1 MLQSDGS
8 IQVAFLSYNS
18 IEKKIDKHVVVL
30 RRKKSEWNV
39 EQCFPSL
46 YDLIYDANLTRWFS
60 ITYDDDNEEMR
71 NRIVINSGCIHEE
84 VTSTGQNL
92 IEFNTEVT
100 MDEGQDVN
108 NRIILEFDKEIR
120 VRFADIRRDLGHI
133 NYLIILTNS
142 ISRLAVDKSI
152 TMDLIKL

>member
-1 MLQSDGS
+1 MAICRRKTFLPAAVKNCELTEVFYGRYARRHKAWDYGFDRSGRYYSIVDNDIMLQSDGS

-84 VTSTGQNL
+84 VTSTGQYL
-92 IEFNTEVT
+92 IEFN
-100 MDEGQDVN
+100 
-108 NRIILEFDKEIR
+108 
-120 VRFADIRRDLGHI
+120 
-133 NYLIILTNS
+133 
-142 ISRLAVDKSI
+142 
-152 TMDLIKL
+152 